1 MAFFVVF
8 CCFLFY
14 GRAAAQGMTAAGD
27 GPGLNMPLSLRY
39 RQELN
44 NHLWQFDAGR
54 VVPLGRHWEWSFQEQ
69 FRTSMLR
76 LGGGEDKWKDDHSF
90 STALG
95 FLLLPSLRVQTLF
108 RSLSFFDRQTGL
120 NNDVRSHAVGL
131 GALYTPTPRLR
142 FAGRAG
148 PKWES
153 RMGFRDQGFFLAGE
167 GAVSGLDWGGYLNHL
182 QGLLEMDRF
191 SQRRNHEANVAYA
204 VARVFSPASSD
215 SLRLYTGS
223 RRRDNYTSWLGDV
236 ESLREGNKGFENILT
251 YGLGDWSRLLLR
263 TSWQFRNVE
272 LLSFGMEELARQ
284 RKRNDRLG
292 DHALELAAAR
302 NRMQGRMALSYN
314 TQRQKYDI
322 AASGAQSPFSK
333 YTAFVTPDNSSSR
346 LQLSGELST
355 PVGRRDSLYAYASV
369 SRFQYDTPDTNN
381 FDDRDELRINSQF
394 IYGRQ
399 IRPRLRL
406 EVQASVSLYHMV
418 YIFGERSADNSWNR
432 ILRLRPVL
440 RYAPSQRLQW
450 HNAFEVLANYVDY
463 DFDNLAV
470 QTRSFVFRKFAWD
483 DSLRLEVTRRSSLRL
498 DYRLQLEENGQ
509 LYWEAWKERLLTTR
523 TSHWLQL
530 RVLYTAAPSLSLG
543 PGYGFYSRL
552 EWRHDIDALGRE
564 RVARAQSFN
573 SHGPALSIYY
583 TPSPRTRF
591 VLDAHRRRV
600 KPWQQEAYT
609 INTLDVRL
617 DWLF

>member
-1 MAFFVVF
+1 MAFFIVF
-8 CCFLFY
+8 SCFLLY
-14 GRAAAQGMTAAGD
+14 GSAGAQGTAGGIG
-27 GPGLNMPLSLRY
+27 GPGLNMPVTLRY

-54 VVPLGRHWEWSFQEQ
+54 VIALSPRWEWRFQEQ

-76 LGGGEDKWKDDHSF
+76 LGGNDDKWKDDHSF

-95 FLLLPSLRVQTLF
+95 YLLLPSLRVETLF
-108 RSLSFFDRQTGL
+108 RSLSFFDRQTGF
-120 NNDVRSHAVGL
+120 NNDIRSQAVGW
-131 GALYTPTPRLR
+131 GMQFTPAPRLR
-142 FAGRAG
+142 LAAQAG
-148 PKWES
+148 PRWES
-153 RMGFRDQGFFLAGE
+153 RMGFHDQGIFLAGE
-167 GAVSGLDWGGYLNHL
+167 GALSALDLGGYLNHL
-182 QGLLEMDRF
+182 QGLLEMDRYDV
-191 SQRRNHEANVAYA
+191 RKNHEANIAYA

-215 SLRLYTGS
+215 SLRIYNGS
-223 RRRDNYTSWLGDV
+223 RRRDNYTSLIGDV
-236 ESLREGNKGFENILT
+236 ESQREGNKGFENILT
-251 YGLGDWSRLLLR
+251 YGLGAWSRLLLR
-263 TSWQFRNVE
+263 TSLQFRNVE
-272 LLSFGMEELARQ
+272 LVSFGTEEAARQ

-292 DHALELAAAR
+292 DHLLEMTMAR
-302 NRMQGRMALSYN
+302 PRLQGRMALSYN
-314 TQRQKYDI
+314 TLQQKYDI
-322 AASGAQSPFSK
+322 TAGGSQVPFSK

-355 PVGRRDSLYAYASV
+355 PAGRIDSLYAYASV

-399 IRPRLRL
+399 IRPALRL
-406 EVQASVSLYHMV
+406 EVQASISLYHMV

-440 RYAPSQRLQW
+440 RYAPSRRLQW

-463 DFDNLAV
+463 DFDNLAL

-483 DSLRLEVTRRSSLRL
+483 DSLRLEVTRRSSVKL

-530 RVLYTAAPSLSLG
+530 RLLYAAGPSLSLG

-552 EWRHDIDALGRE
+552 EWRHDIDALGQE
-564 RVARAQSFN
+564 RVIRAQSFS

-583 TPSPRTRF
+583 TPSRRSRF

-600 KPWQQEAYT
+600 KPWQQERYT

-617 DWLF
+617 DWFF